1 MPILEFA
8 LDTLQDHTVQV
19 HVGTQQG
26 PVSVML
32 DHAIIGTLFT
42 LDEQINGK
50 DFRLPDQSVLRIS
63 ISGGQAN
70 AWRNGRPLPLT
81 SAPLDYAQKK
91 KDARGSL
98 QGNVRIVLILNILL
112 LAVLALWNLVLAVQA
127 FPVQNRY
134 LAPLVLGI
142 MPALGLIGLLALSFW
157 KKWGIYLAAITAVG
171 ALGATLALGQF
182 DFRPILP
189 ILAGLLLI
197 YTLRSSGYWHQMD

>member
-32 DHAIIGTLFT
+32 DHAVLGTLFT
-42 LDEQINGK
+42 LDEQTNGK
-50 DFRLPDQSVLRIS
+50 DFRLPDQSVLRVS
-63 ISGGQAN
+63 INGGKAS

-91 KDARGSL
+91 KEGRGSL
-98 QGNVRIVLILNILL
+98 QGNFRTVLIIDGLL
-112 LAVLALWNLVLAVQA
+112 LAVLTFWNFVQA
-127 FPVQNRY
+127 YQAQSGY
-134 LAPLVLGI
+134 LAPLVLGTLSI
-142 MPALGLIGLLALSFW
+142 LGLIGLLALGFW

-171 ALGATLALGQF
+171 ALGVALALGQF
-182 DFRPILP
+182 DFLPVLP
-189 ILAGLLLI
+189 ILVGLLLI